1 MIMREPISRPNIL
14 LIMTDQ
20 HRFDYL
26 GCMGAD
32 FLQTPNIDKL
42 AGKGIKFNYC
52 CTTAPI
58 CAPARIGLATGLLPN
73 RLGALEN
80 EVYLP
85 INNLRT
91 YYQRLR
97 DHEYQVGCVG
107 KLDLAKPDTYNG
119 RNGNRP
125 CTYSFG
131 FTLPFECEGKE
142 HAFSPK
148 VIGPYTAYLE
158 KNGLLDKLW
167 DAKKGHKEI
176 KNHKIIKN
184 KTQYD
189 LVTAD
194 YVLDAED
201 YEDSFI
207 GRMAVNWLENITGE
221 FPWHLFVSFVGP
233 HYPYDP
239 PKSYADKYRNQNVP
253 LPIKDEMS
261 GKPEWIKERARA
273 SYPGDE
279 EIAVTRRQYCASI
292 NLIDDQVGKILDT
305 LERRGMLEN
314 TYIIFASDHGDMMGD
329 HDLYSKQVAYEPSL
343 RVPLIVTGPGIG
355 LGKES
360 GALIEL
366 SDLNP
371 TICEL
376 AGLPQQQNIDAL
388 SFCDLL
394 FGKAEQHRESAVCFN
409 MNFRSI
415 RTRDYKLIINY
426 NDLPE
431 LYDLNHDPE
440 ELSNI
445 APRYPAVVQELTK
458 ALRNRSQA
466 GKWLR

>member
-1 MIMREPISRPNIL
+1 MEVQEKRPNVL

-32 FLQTPNIDKL
+32 FLQTPNIDKI
-42 AGKGIKFNYC
+42 AKTGIKFNYC

-58 CAPARIGLATGLLPN
+58 CVPARIALATGLLPN

-85 INNLRT
+85 INNTRT

-97 DHEYQVGCVG
+97 DHGYQVGCVG

-119 RNGNRP
+119 RDGNRP

-131 FTLPFECEGKE
+131 FTLPLECEGRE

-158 KNGLLDKLW
+158 EKGLLGKLW
-167 DAKKGHKEI
+167 DAKREHKQI
-176 KNHKIIKN
+176 KNHKIIKH

-189 LVTAD
+189 LATAD
-194 YVLDAED
+194 YCLDAED
-201 YEDSFI
+201 YEDAFI
-207 GRMAVNWLENITGE
+207 GRMAVNWLEKITDE
-221 FPWHLFVSFVGP
+221 YPWHLFVSFVGP

-239 PKSYADKYRNQNVP
+239 PRSYADKYRNQTVS
-253 LPIKDEMS
+253 LPIKDDMS
-261 GKPEWIKERARA
+261 GKPQWIKERAGA
-273 SYPGDE
+273 SYPNE
-279 EIAVTRRQYCASI
+279 AEIVVSRRQYCASI
-292 NLIDDQVGKILDT
+292 SLIDDYVGQILDT
-305 LERRGMLEN
+305 LKSRGMLDN

-329 HDLYSKQVAYEPSL
+329 HNLYSKQVAYEPSL
-343 RVPLIVTGPGIG
+343 RVPLMVAGPNIAPGQ
-355 LGKES
+355 ES
-360 GALIEL
+360 DALIEL

-376 AGLPQQQNIDAL
+376 AGLPPQPDIDAQ
-388 SFCDLL
+388 SIGRLL
-394 FGKAEQHRESAVCFN
+394 FGQTEQHRESAVCFN
-409 MNFRSI
+409 WNFRSI

-426 NDLPE
+426 NDIPE
-431 LYDLNHDPE
+431 LYDMNNDSR
-440 ELSNI
+440 ELCNI
-445 APRYPAVVQELTK
+445 ADRNPEIVQGLTQ
-458 ALRNRSQA
+458 ALRSRYQE

>member
-1 MIMREPISRPNIL
+1 MEVQEKRPNVL

-32 FLQTPNIDKL
+32 FLQTPNIDKI
-42 AGKGIKFNYC
+42 AKTGIKFNYC

-58 CAPARIGLATGLLPN
+58 CAPARIALATGLLPN

-85 INNLRT
+85 INNTRT

-97 DHEYQVGCVG
+97 DYGYQVGCVG

-119 RNGNRP
+119 RDGNRP

-131 FTLPFECEGKE
+131 FTLPLECEGRE

-158 KNGLLDKLW
+158 EKGLLGKLW
-167 DAKKGHKEI
+167 DAKREHKQI
-176 KNHKIIKN
+176 KNHKIIKH

-189 LVTAD
+189 LATAD
-194 YVLDAED
+194 YCLDAGD
-201 YEDSFI
+201 YEDAFI
-207 GRMAVNWLENITGE
+207 GRMAVNWLEKITDE
-221 FPWHLFVSFVGP
+221 YPWHLFVSFVGP

-239 PKSYADKYRNQNVP
+239 PRSYADKYRNQTVS
-253 LPIKDEMS
+253 LPIKDDMS
-261 GKPEWIKERARA
+261 GKPQWIKERAGA
-273 SYPGDE
+273 SYPNE
-279 EIAVTRRQYCASI
+279 AEIVVSRRQYCASI
-292 NLIDDQVGKILDT
+292 SLIDDYVGQILDT
-305 LERRGMLEN
+305 LKSRGMLDN

-329 HDLYSKQVAYEPSL
+329 HNLYSKQVAYEPSL
-343 RVPLIVTGPGIG
+343 RVPLMAAGPNIAPGR
-355 LGKES
+355 ES
-360 GALIEL
+360 DALIEL

-376 AGLPQQQNIDAL
+376 AGLPPQPDIDAQ
-388 SFCDLL
+388 SFGRLL
-394 FGKAEQHRESAVCFN
+394 FGQTEQHRECAVCFN
-409 MNFRSI
+409 WNFRSI

-426 NDLPE
+426 NDIPE
-431 LYDLNHDPE
+431 LYDMNNDSR
-440 ELSNI
+440 ELCNI
-445 APRYPAVVQELTK
+445 ADQNPEIVQELTQ
-458 ALRNRSQA
+458 ALRSRYQE